1 MQKMLAIAIKDLK
14 LLFRDHGGFFF
25 TFFYPILFALFFGLV
40 FSTGGDGIQAIK
52 IDAVDMDQ
60 TPQSQLFL
68 KRLASA
74 PELDLKIV
82 DSLKARK
89 DVLSGKRVAYILL
102 EKGFGQARRNFF
114 SGKTPQVELG
124 IDPSKKAESGML
136 SGILMK
142 YAVQEMQQT
151 FSDSKLMK
159 KNSEKALQSVIN
171 DKTLLPSEK
180 ATLTNLFKALNQLWD
195 DSVLNAS
202 QKTERGFKEFE
213 PLRIKEQKIA
223 FEPAKQLNS
232 FDFTFPQGIVWGLL
246 ACAISFAVS
255 LVSERTHGTLF
266 RIQAASVRKSTVLA
280 GKALASF
287 IVSVS
292 MALALIL
299 IGVLWF
305 GIHVHGWFMLI
316 FTILVVSLA
325 FVGIMV
331 LFSVLGKTERAV
343 SGMGWA
349 LILPMAMLGG
359 GMIPLAFMPKWLQ
372 TVSVVSPVKWAIL
385 SIEGSL
391 WRAFTWSQLVEPLTI
406 LLLFGLGS
414 FLIGVKYFKWQ

>member
-1 MQKMLAIAIKDLK
+1 MQKMLAIAVKDLK
-14 LLFRDHGGFFF
+14 LLFRDRGGFFF
-25 TFFYPILFALFFGLV
+25 TFFYPILFALFFGFV
-40 FSTGGDGIQAIK
+40 FSTGGDEIQAIK

-60 TPQSQLFL
+60 TPQSQSFL

-74 PELDLKIV
+74 PELDLKIT

-89 DVLSGKRVAYILL
+89 DVLSGKRVSYILL
-102 EKGFGQARRNFF
+102 EKGFGKAKRNLFD
-114 SGKTPQVELG
+114 GNLPQVELG
-124 IDPSKKAESGML
+124 IDPSKKAEAGML

-142 YAVQEMQQT
+142 YAVQDMQQT
-151 FSDSKLMK
+151 FSDTKLMK
-159 KNSEKALQSVIN
+159 KNSEEALQAVIN

-195 DSVLNAS
+195 DSILNAS
-202 QKTERGFKEFE
+202 QKTESGFKGFE
-213 PLRIKEQKIA
+213 PLHIKERKIT

-255 LVSERTHGTLF
+255 LVGERTRGTLF
-266 RIQAASVRKSTVLA
+266 RIQAASVNKSTVLA
-280 GKALASF
+280 GKAFASF
-287 IVSVS
+287 LVSLS
-292 MALALIL
+292 MAFVLIL

-305 GIHVHGWFMLI
+305 GIHVHAWLMLI
-316 FTILVVSLA
+316 FTIFVVSVS

-349 LILPMAMLGG
+349 LILPLAMLGG

-372 TVSVVSPVKWAIL
+372 TLSIISPVKWAIL

-391 WRAFTWSQLVEPLTI
+391 WRAFTWSQLAEPLAI
-406 LLLFGLGS
+406 LLFFGLSS
-414 FLIGVKYFKWQ
+414 FLIGVKYFKWH

>member
-14 LLFRDHGGFFF
+14 LLLRDRGGFFF
-25 TFFYPILFALFFGLV
+25 TFFYPILFALFFGFV
-40 FSTGGDGIQAIK
+40 FSSGGDGIQAIK

-60 TPQSQLFL
+60 TPQSQSFL
-68 KRLASA
+68 SRLASA
-74 PELDLKIV
+74 PELELKIT

-102 EKGFGQARRNFF
+102 EKGFGKAKRNLFDGN
-114 SGKTPQVELG
+114 SPQVELG
-124 IDPSKKAESGML
+124 IDPSKKAEAGML

-142 YAVQEMQQT
+142 YAVQDMQQT
-151 FSDSKLMK
+151 FSDTKLMK
-159 KNSEKALQSVIN
+159 KNSEEALQAVIN

-180 ATLTNLFKALNQLWD
+180 ATLTNLFEALNRLWD
-195 DSVLNAS
+195 DSTLNAS
-202 QKTERGFKEFE
+202 QKTESGFKGFE
-213 PLRIKEQKIA
+213 PLHIKERKIT

-255 LVSERTHGTLF
+255 LVGERTRGTLF
-266 RIQAASVRKSTVLA
+266 RIQAASIGKSTVLA

-287 IVSVS
+287 VVSVS
-292 MALALIL
+292 MALVLIL

-305 GIHVHGWFMLI
+305 GIHVHSWLMLI
-316 FTILVVSLA
+316 FTILVVSVA

-343 SGMGWA
+343 SSMGWA

-372 TVSVVSPVKWAIL
+372 TLSIISPVKWAIL
-385 SIEGSL
+385 TIEGSL
-391 WRAFTWSQLVEPLTI
+391 WRAFTWAQLAEPLAI
-406 LLLFGLGS
+406 LLFFGFGS
-414 FLIGVKYFKWQ
+414 FLIGVKYFKWH

>member
-1 MQKMLAIAIKDLK
+1 MQKMLAIAVKDLK
-14 LLFRDHGGFFF
+14 LLFRDRGGFFF
-25 TFFYPILFALFFGLV
+25 TFFYPILFALFFGFV
-40 FSTGGDGIQAIK
+40 FSTGGDEIQAIK

-60 TPQSQLFL
+60 TPQSQSFL

-74 PELDLKIV
+74 PELDLKIT

-89 DVLSGKRVAYILL
+89 DVLSGKRVSYILL
-102 EKGFGQARRNFF
+102 EKGFGKAKRNLFDGN
-114 SGKTPQVELG
+114 SPQVELG
-124 IDPSKKAESGML
+124 IDPSKKAEAGML

-142 YAVQEMQQT
+142 YAVQDMQQT
-151 FSDSKLMK
+151 FSDTRLMK
-159 KNSEKALQSVIN
+159 KNSEEALQAVIN

-195 DSVLNAS
+195 DSILNAS
-202 QKTERGFKEFE
+202 QKTESGFKGFE
-213 PLRIKEQKIA
+213 PLHIKERKIT

-255 LVSERTHGTLF
+255 LVGERTRGTLF
-266 RIQAASVRKSTVLA
+266 RIQAASVNKSTVLA
-280 GKALASF
+280 GKAFASF
-287 IVSVS
+287 LVSLS
-292 MALALIL
+292 MAFVLIL

-305 GIHVHGWFMLI
+305 GIHVHAWLMLI
-316 FTILVVSLA
+316 FTIFVVSVS

-349 LILPMAMLGG
+349 LILPLAMLGG

-372 TVSVVSPVKWAIL
+372 TLSIISPVKWAIL

-391 WRAFTWSQLVEPLTI
+391 WRAFTWSQLAEPLAI
-406 LLLFGLGS
+406 LLFFGLSS
-414 FLIGVKYFKWQ
+414 FLIGVKYFKWH